1 MESTDYGAI
10 ARSAGL
16 ERVGSRPPLLTYI
29 GQVWQRRAFAMTLAQ
44 YRIRAANEQNRLG
57 LAWVVIRP
65 LLNAVVYGLIFGV
78 VLKTAN
84 NGPGLPNFIPYLI
97 VGVFIFE
104 FFSDSF
110 ADGSKAITRNAQL
123 VSSLSFPRILLPI
136 SMVLQS
142 LFELIPMIAVMLA
155 IVLIAG
161 EPVTF
166 AWLMLVPI
174 LALFTLFN
182 AGVAFIAAR
191 LTVHF
196 RDFSQIVPFITRLMF
211 YTTGIFFSVETYL
224 TDPNLKHGE
233 TLLFL
238 VRLNPVHDYIA
249 LARGALV
256 EYSPVVSMHW
266 IVAIVGAFAFF
277 IFGFIYFWKAEE
289 QYGRD

>member
-1 MESTDYGAI
+1 VEETDFGAI

-29 GQVWQRRAFAMTLAQ
+29 KQVWERRAFALTLAQ

-65 LLNAVVYGLIFGV
+65 LLNAVVYGVIFGV
-78 VLKTAN
+78 VLQTAKG
-84 NGPGLPNFIPYLI
+84 GPTDPAFIPFLI
-97 VGVFIFE
+97 VGVFMFE

-110 ADGSKAITRNAQL
+110 SDGSKSITRNAQL

-142 LFELIPMIAVMLA
+142 LFELIPMMAVMLA
-155 IVLIAG
+155 IVLISG

-166 AWLMLVPI
+166 AWLMLIPI

-211 YTTGIFFSVETYL
+211 YTTGIFFSVEEYL
-224 TDPNLKHGE
+224 SKLKDGE
-233 TLLFL
+233 LLLFI

-249 LARGALV
+249 LARGMLV
-256 EYSPVVSMHW
+256 EYSVVDPMHW